1 MRPATLK
8 QPALCL
14 ALGAVLAVAVTWL
27 LAATMA
33 IAAPA
38 GFFAW
43 FKSHGALDLGLAIWT
58 LLVAYL
64 PAMGIPAFMVLS
76 AVFRFGRATVAS
88 AVSFVAGVL
97 LVMYLAYPLAEGW
110 SFSLAFQRPWWGY
123 GLELSLFA
131 GAAAALLLARGR
143 AGGSPSPGPVPGL
156 A

>member
-1 MRPATLK
+1 MV
-8 QPALCL
+8 Q
-14 ALGAVLAVAVTWL
+14 VARCTG
-27 LAATMA
+27 
-33 IAAPA
+33 PR
-38 GFFAW
+38 
-43 FKSHGALDLGLAIWT
+43 LAIWT

-64 PAMGIPAFMVLS
+64 PAIGIPAFMVLS

-123 GLELSLFA
+123 GLELLLFA

-143 AGGSPSPGPVPGL
+143 AGGSPSPGPVPGP